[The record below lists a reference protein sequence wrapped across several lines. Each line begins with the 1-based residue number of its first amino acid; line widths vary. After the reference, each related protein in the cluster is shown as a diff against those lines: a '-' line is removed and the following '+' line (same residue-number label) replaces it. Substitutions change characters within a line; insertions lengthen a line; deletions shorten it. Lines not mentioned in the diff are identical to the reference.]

1 MRLQRSASLAVLVF
15 GCARSGF
22 STDNPWWAWK
32 RYRAALSKQCP
43 QKRLELLPFGDLPDV
58 IDEFGSRLSVSE
70 RRLIEHAV
78 KDRCSGVG
86 FGASCG
92 NEAFLR
98 VMIQRHR
105 LDEFTTFVCQLPES
119 CTAQSECT
127 QDQ

>member
-1 MRLQRSASLAVLVF
+1 MRLARSASLAVLVF

-22 STDNPWWAWK
+22 SADDSWWAWK
-32 RYRAALSKQCP
+32 QYTAALSKQCP
-43 QKRLELLPFGDLPDV
+43 QKHLQLLAFGDLPDV
-58 IDEFGSRLSVSE
+58 IDEFGTRLSVSDKRSIE
-70 RRLIEHAV
+70 RAV
-78 KDRCSGVG
+78 KDRCSKVG

-98 VMIQRHR
+98 VMVQKHR
-105 LDEFTTFVCQLPES
+105 LDEFTAFVCQLPES